1 MARKRKTARR
11 GKTVRR
17 KTSSGSKARKG
28 ETVKGRSKRS
38 SKKKKSS
45 GRKRPMNP
53 YMKALQKA
61 RKEEAPSF
69 TYNGKTYKRAYA
81 KTGMAIYK
89 GV

>member
-17 KTSSGSKARKG
+17 KTSRGNTTRKG
-28 ETVKGRSKRS
+28 KTAKGRSKRS

-45 GRKRPMNP
+45 GRKKGMNP

-61 RKEEAPSF
+61 RNEEAPSF

>member
-11 GKTVRR
+11 GKTVRK
-17 KTSSGSKARKG
+17 KTPRGRTTRKG
-28 ETVKGRSKRS
+28 KPTRGISKRS

-45 GRKRPMNP
+45 GRKKAMNP

-61 RKEEAPSF
+61 RKEDAPSF

-89 GV
+89 GN

>member
-1 MARKRKTARR
+1 MARKRKTTRR

-17 KTSSGSKARKG
+17 DTTRKGKTARGARKSG
-28 ETVKGRSKRS
+28 
-38 SKKKKSS
+38 SKKKKRSS
-45 GRKRPMNP
+45 GRKKALNP

-61 RKEEAPSF
+61 RKAEAPSF